1 MAAFVAGDITYALL
15 NQRKMSDSRNMNRVR
30 LTFGAGAETY
40 ATGGIP
46 LTIGKLGCPTV
57 VESLIVVDKGDSG
70 YSFMYDQSAKKIIV
84 FVAPAQTHTHD
95 VKVIAS
101 ITEDSTIGLQG
112 QVFGKNSATNA
123 TIVGANSATNG
134 GVVSA
139 TLAAAALSELANGT
153 DIATQVLEV
162 EVIGY

>member
-1 MAAFVAGDITYALL
+1 MAAFVAGDITYLML
-15 NQRKMSDSRNMNRVR
+15 NNRTLADSRKFNRVR
-30 LTFGAGAETY
+30 LTFGAGSETY

-70 YSFMYDQSAKKIIV
+70 YSFMYDQSAKKLIM

-95 VKVIAS
+95 IKVMES
-101 ITEDSTIGLQG
+101 ITEDGTVGVQG
-112 QVFGKNSATNA
+112 SKFGKNSATNL
-123 TIVGANSATNG
+123 TVVGANSATNG

-139 TLAAAALSELANGT
+139 TLSAAALSELANAT